1 MMILNRFSVWLA
13 LAGAGLAAWVV
24 LSAGKDTAMPTPL
37 VEPPRSPFETTVAAT
52 GIIEAANEN
61 VRIGPPAAG
70 LVTKVFAAVGDRVHE
85 GQPLLQLDDRDLRA
99 QLVARQAAIPPAEA
113 QVEEQT
119 YRIGDLE
126 TQLKRL
132 KSVRDSRAVS
142 EDDVKRTWYA
152 TEMAK
157 RAMSRFE
164 AALKQVI
171 AQREETQLLLD
182 RLTVRAPRA
191 GTILQVNIR
200 AGEFALTTGAS
211 EPLMLLGDMQQLQ
224 VRAEVDEVNAPLVA
238 PHQPAVAHLKGNTAQ
253 TIPLAFVRIEPYIVP
268 KKSLTGDNNERVD
281 TRVLQI
287 IYRFEPPAFPLYAGQ
302 QVDVFIDRAPAG
314 PPAQPSTG
322 ERPSVESQ
330 K

>member
-1 MMILNRFSVWLA
+1 MFNRTMQSEWL
-13 LAGAGLAAWVV
+13 GATTMTD
-24 LSAGKDTAMPTPL
+24 LSAQATGEWFKPS
-37 VEPPRSPFETTVAAT
+37 PRPRPAS

-61 VRIGPPAAG
+61 VRIGPPSAG
-70 LVTKVFAAVGDRVHE
+70 LVTKVLVAVGDGVRE
-85 GQPLLQLDDRDLRA
+85 GDPLLQLDDRDLRA

-113 QVEEQT
+113 QMEEQK
-119 YRIGDLE
+119 YRIGDLD

-152 TEMAK
+152 AEMAK

-164 AALKQVI
+164 AALKPVI
-171 AQREETQLLLD
+171 AQRDETQLLLD

-200 AGEFALTTGAS
+200 AGEFALTTGAA

-238 PHQPAVAHLKGNTAQ
+238 PQRPAVA
-253 TIPLAFVRIEPYIVP
+253 
-268 KKSLTGDNNERVD
+268 
-281 TRVLQI
+281 
-287 IYRFEPPAFPLYAGQ
+287 
-302 QVDVFIDRAPAG
+302 
-314 PPAQPSTG
+314 
-322 ERPSVESQ
+322 
-330 K
+330 